1 MSVSDLRANFG
12 LDSDDCREVLAALV
26 ADGLLIGLND
36 GPYVL
41 ADLDRTMRSTGAQ
54 WELLA
59 ALDEEH
65 PRSIHEIAEATG
77 KSPGALRPV
86 LRELVGRGLVKAT
99 APPQSR
105 NRRYL
110 LAPRAA
116 RS

>member
-1 MSVSDLRANFG
+1 MIGEMRRHG
-12 LDSDDCREVLAALV
+12 LPAPDYSASTLDHVIVRLARP
-26 ADGLLIGLND
+26 GR
-36 GPYVL
+36 P
-41 ADLDRTMRSTGAQ
+41 DLDRTMRSTGAQ

-86 LRELVGRGLVKAT
+86 LRELVGRGLVEAT
-99 APPQSR
+99 AQPQSR

-110 LAPRAA
+110 LAPRAGA
-116 RS
+116 RP